1 MTAALARYWAARSA
15 RERILLTIAGAL
27 SARVIFWLLAWG
39 PVAQAIGDARVA
51 ARAASARA
59 ARVTAMAATIRQGET
74 AARARGQAIGDVG
87 AFVTTSA
94 SGAGLALTRNDAAGN
109 QASDIAL
116 NGDGRAVMRWLLQV
130 EAQGLVLRTLTIDA
144 GTIDAGTGGSV
155 TARAHVVRAGSAT
168 P

>member
-1 MTAALARYWAARSA
+1 MTAAFAKYWAARSS
-15 RERILLTIAGAL
+15 RERILLAIAAAL
-27 SARVIFWLLAWG
+27 SLMVIFWLLYWG
-39 PVAQAIGDARVA
+39 PVAQAIGESRMA
-51 ARAASARA
+51 ARDATARA

-94 SGAGLALTRNDAAGN
+94 SGAGLDLTRNDAAGN
-109 QASDIAL
+109 QASDIVVR
-116 NGDGRAVMRWLLQV
+116 GDGRAVMRWLLQV
-130 EAQGLVLRTLTIDA
+130 EAQGLVLRTLS
-144 GTIDAGTGGSV
+144 IDAGTGNSL

>member
-1 MTAALARYWAARSA
+1 MTGTFARYWAARSA
-15 RERILLTIAGAL
+15 RERILLTIAAAL
-27 SARVIFWLLAWG
+27 SLMVIFWLLYWG
-39 PVAQAIGDARVA
+39 PVAQAIDEDRMA
-51 ARAASARA
+51 ARDASARA

-74 AARARGQAIGDVG
+74 AARARGQAITDVG
-87 AFVTTSA
+87 AFITIST
-94 SGAGLALTRNDAAGN
+94 SGAGLDLTRNDAAGN

-116 NGDGRAVMRWLLQV
+116 SGDGRAVMRWLLQL

-144 GTIDAGTGGSV
+144 GTDGSV